1 MFKKIKTTQMTE
13 NELSK
18 IVFEIGLKIHKNLGP
33 GLFEIV
39 YEECLF
45 YELKKTGL
53 KVEKQKI
60 LPIIYEELRIENAYR
75 IDIII
80 EDKLILEIKTVDYIN
95 DVHKAQILTYLKLT
109 NCKLGLI
116 LNFRTDIFKDGVK
129 RVVNGL

>member
-1 MFKKIKTTQMTE
+1 MTE

-18 IVFEIGLKIHKNLGP
+18 IVFDLGLKIHKKFGA
-33 GLFEIV
+33 GLFESV

-53 KVEKQKI
+53 KVEKQKT
-60 LPIIYEELRIENAYR
+60 LPIIYEELRIENAFR
-75 IDIII
+75 IDILV
-80 EDKLILEIKTVDYIN
+80 ENKLILEIKTVDFIN
-95 DVHKAQILTYLKLT
+95 DVHKAQLLTYLKMT
-109 NCKLGLI
+109 NCKLGLF